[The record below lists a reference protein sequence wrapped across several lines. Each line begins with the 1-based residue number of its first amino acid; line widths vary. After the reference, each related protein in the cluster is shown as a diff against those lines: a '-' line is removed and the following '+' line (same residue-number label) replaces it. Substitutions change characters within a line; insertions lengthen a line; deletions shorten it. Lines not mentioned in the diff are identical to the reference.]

1 MLLEITTPSLCGACE
16 RLLPVG
22 LLSSPPA
29 LRYNE
34 NVMKKR
40 LTCWHFPPTSD
51 QAWRPKHSEKLP
63 KEHFILP
70 FNPWVDVPVHICS
83 HGLSVSQDSLLFSD
97 LSVTGKYSTL
107 WATTWSSEHSE
118 RRLHIG
124 SIINITWQPSTMVG
138 PCPILNQNCQNCPEQ

>member
-1 MLLEITTPSLCGACE
+1 MLLEITAPSLCRACE

-22 LLSSPPA
+22 LLSTPPP
-29 LRYNE
+29 LRSNE

-40 LTCWHFPPTSD
+40 LTCWHFPPLLRSSLET
-51 QAWRPKHSEKLP
+51 QALWTAA

-83 HGLSVSQDSLLFSD
+83 HGLSVHQDSLLFSD

-107 WATTWSSEHSE
+107 WATIWSSEHSE

-124 SIINITWQPSTMVG
+124 SVINITWQPSTVVG
-138 PCPILNQNCQNCPEQ
+138 HCPILNQNCQNCPEQ